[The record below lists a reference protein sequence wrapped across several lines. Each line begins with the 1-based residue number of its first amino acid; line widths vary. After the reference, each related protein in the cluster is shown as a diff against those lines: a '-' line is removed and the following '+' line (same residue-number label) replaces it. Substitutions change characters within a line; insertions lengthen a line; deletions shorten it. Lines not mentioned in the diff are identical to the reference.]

1 MKTSETSAS
10 MSMRP
15 VDEEQRFREALK
27 NDYGV
32 SSMFIRVAT
41 LARIL
46 GINASTIC
54 AAMREQR
61 FCLPHRLVGSS
72 PLVRTDDLVAWY
84 CDPTRVQRETEL
96 ASDVIVIPAEGGES
110 IDITRGSAA
119 GAVAKDWR
127 AGAVARA
134 LSAMAM
140 SKET

>member
-1 MKTSETSAS
+1 MKTSETDATK
-10 MSMRP
+10 RA
-15 VDEEQRFREALK
+15 DAEEQRFREALK

-32 SSMFIRVAT
+32 SSMFVRVAT
-41 LARIL
+41 LSRIL

-54 AAMREQR
+54 AAIREQR

-84 CDPTRVQRETEL
+84 CDPARVQRATEP
-96 ASDVIVIPAEGGES
+96 ANGVIAIPAEGGET
-110 IDITRGSAA
+110 IDITHDAA
-119 GAVAKDWR
+119 VEAIAKDWR

-140 SKET
+140 GKEQ